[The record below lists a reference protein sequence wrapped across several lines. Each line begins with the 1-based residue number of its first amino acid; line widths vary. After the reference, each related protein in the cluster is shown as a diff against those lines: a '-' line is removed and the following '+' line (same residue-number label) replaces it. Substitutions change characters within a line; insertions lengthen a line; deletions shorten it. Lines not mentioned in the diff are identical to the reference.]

1 MSDRRFIVTAGI
13 IAIGL
18 SAAFYALHY
27 FVFHD
32 AHHIGIFALHDI
44 AFLPIEVFLV
54 VVVIER
60 LLAQREK
67 KALHSKLNMVV
78 GTFFMVVGNRLL
90 RDLLTDFRER
100 GELYKHFKIAQDW
113 QPADF
118 RQARERALEIELE
131 VDFSR
136 LDLAGLKAFLSEN
149 RQFLMTLMENP
160 NLLEREAFTDLLWAI
175 THLGEELEA
184 RRELAELPEADLHHL
199 AGDIN
204 RFYDRLVAEWL
215 SYAEHLQKHYPY
227 FYSLLLRTHPFQH
240 QPSAVVETR
249 PQA

>member
-1 MSDRRFIVTAGI
+1 MNERRFIITTGL
-13 IAIGL
+13 IALGL
-18 SAAFYALHY
+18 SAVLYALHY
-27 FVFHD
+27 FVFQD

-67 KALHSKLNMVV
+67 KALNSKLNMVV
-78 GTFFMVVGNRLL
+78 GTFFMVVGNRLM
-90 RDLLTDFRER
+90 RELLTDFCER
-100 GELYKHFKIAQDW
+100 GELYEHFRITQDW

-118 RQARERALEIELE
+118 RRARQRALELEME

-136 LDLAGLKAFLSEN
+136 LDLEGLRVFLSDN

-175 THLGEELEA
+175 THLAEELEA
-184 RRELAELPEADLHHL
+184 RPNLVDLPSADQRHL

-215 SYAEHLQKHYPY
+215 SYAEHLKQHYPY
-227 FYSLLLRTHPFQH
+227 FYSLLLRTHPFQER
-240 QPSAVVETR
+240 PSAVVE
-249 PQA
+249 AGS